1 MAKTIIFDLGGVL
14 VHLHWDR
21 LCESLAGLSSRS
33 IDFVRSV
40 VINGP
45 IVAECMRGALKP
57 LDFQHKLCDKLGI
70 EITYEA
76 FADIWDLLLS
86 PNEGINPI
94 VRELEKGYR
103 LVLGSNTD
111 PIHFAY
117 SLEQFAV
124 LKHFDRF
131 FLSYEMGLLKP
142 DPAFFLE
149 ILHRIDMPPCDC
161 LFIDDRPEN
170 LNSARTTGI
179 AALVFEDN
187 EKLQTDL
194 AGLL

>member
-1 MAKTIIFDLGGVL
+1 MVKTIIFDLGGVL

-94 VRELEKGYR
+94 VRELE
-103 LVLGSNTD
+103 
-111 PIHFAY
+111 
-117 SLEQFAV
+117 
-124 LKHFDRF
+124 
-131 FLSYEMGLLKP
+131 
-142 DPAFFLE
+142 
-149 ILHRIDMPPCDC
+149 
-161 LFIDDRPEN
+161 
-170 LNSARTTGI
+170 
-179 AALVFEDN
+179 
-187 EKLQTDL
+187 
-194 AGLL
+194 